1 MGAVGGTSVWTAA
14 ALGEKVPPAPPDSF
28 HATMPAVAVDGLI
41 QMPRSWL
48 KPVFAV
54 HRSAL
59 PVTMAM
65 VLAVGVTLKLRLVP
79 STSCHVTPSLLGS
92 EYCWRLGAVLRAGGV
107 AVHVGGNE
115 WELTPAPVPSEF
127 LAATVNQYLVPSV
140 RPGNCAG

>member
-1 MGAVGGTSVWTAA
+1 MLAVSGTTVCTAA

-48 KPVFAV
+48 KAVFAV
-54 HRSAL
+54 QRSEL

-65 VLAVGVTLKLRLVP
+65 ELAVGVTLKLRLVP

-92 EYCWRLGAVLRAGGV
+92 EYCWRLGAVLPAGGD
-107 AVHVGGNE
+107 ALEEGGNE
-115 WELTPAPVPSEF
+115 YE
-127 LAATVNQYLVPSV
+127 AA
-140 RPGNCAG
+140 AGP